1 MTKYTQYQLEKAKFH
16 LEFYGNE
23 LHLTPEQYLD
33 SIDLGVKEDLEA
45 LDRKFNFKS
54 EEND

>member
-1 MTKYTQYQLEKAKFH
+1 MAKYTQYQLEKAKFH

-33 SIDLGVKEDLEA
+33 SIDLEVKEELEA

-54 EEND
+54 EKND